1 MESLE
6 SSIEPRTLCS
16 AALSCGGVR
25 SPGRLGRSPGAY
37 AAGPSPQS
45 SPTLSRGGSGRPGT
59 SHDPCS
65 VMLTRRSFVLPP
77 RGPVLPTDVTGVTL
91 GMTTDSDDGPAS
103 RRDPTAAPAPPGRES
118 RRSGGRAGSS
128 LSTGAGDNRGRAV
141 DDTPPAVAGPVD
153 KMWTEAADSG
163 LSRL

>member
-1 MESLE
+1 MESFE
-6 SSIEPRTLCS
+6 SSMEPRTLCS

-91 GMTTDSDDGPAS
+91 GMTTDSDDGPPRAGI
-103 RRDPTAAPAPPGRES
+103 RPLRQTHRAANLGAPAGVLEAACPQGL
-118 RRSGGRAGSS
+118 GI
-128 LSTGAGDNRGRAV
+128 TGAETWTTR
-141 DDTPPAVAGPVD
+141 PPLWP
-153 KMWTEAADSG
+153 
-163 LSRL
+163 